1 MNDLKHRI
9 LVAVK
14 DDLVDI
20 EKALADNLNP
30 YLDLVSDVAG
40 HILFSG
46 GKRLRPLLMVLSA
59 RICGYNGNYE
69 KTFSTA
75 LEYLHAATLLHDD
88 LVDEA
93 TLRRGK
99 PVAHSKWGNSITV
112 LVGDYLLARALS
124 ISAATGRLRIVQILA
139 GLTENMSQGEVHQL
153 MRKGD
158 TSLTE
163 EEYKEVIRRK
173 TAMLFEA
180 ACRVSAIIAD
190 ATEEQERALA
200 EYGYNLGIA
209 FQMAGDLFD
218 YTLQTSEFGKEVGAD
233 LREGKLTLPVIHAL
247 KNTTSDDKDR
257 MVKIIQNQDFSAE
270 DFKTLVELL
279 DKHGGLAY
287 TQHTA
292 ASHIEKAQK
301 ALSLFKPSQTKDIM
315 ILRNTPSRARF
326 RKKAW
331 CMVHRGHEFG
341 NRNNENHENSKHQ
354 KPYKSF

>member
-9 LVAVK
+9 LAAVK
-14 DDLVDI
+14 HDLVDI
-20 EKALADNLNP
+20 EKALTDNLNP
-30 YLDLVSDVAG
+30 YLDLVSEVAG

-59 RICGYNGNYE
+59 RICGYSGDYE

-99 PVAHSKWGNSITV
+99 PVAHSKWGNSVTV

-124 ISAATGRLRIVQILA
+124 ISAGTGRLRVVQILA

-158 TSLTE
+158 ISLTE
-163 EEYKEVIRRK
+163 DEYKEVIRRK

-180 ACRVSAIIAD
+180 ACRVSAVIAD

-209 FQMAGDLFD
+209 FQMADDLFD

-233 LREGKLTLPVIHAL
+233 LREGKLTLPVIYAL
-247 KNTTSDDKDR
+247 RQARSGDR
-257 MVKIIQNQDFSAE
+257 ELMIRIIRDRDFSEA
-270 DFKTLVELL
+270 DFKTLTGLL
-279 DKHGGLAY
+279 EKYGGLAY
-287 TQHTA
+287 TRNTA
-292 ASHIEKAQK
+292 GSYIEIAKK
-301 ALSLFKPSQTKDIM
+301 ALTVFDPSPTKQTMLDIAEYA
-315 ILRNTPSRARF
+315 LARS
-326 RKKAW
+326 
-331 CMVHRGHEFG
+331 G
-341 NRNNENHENSKHQ
+341 
-354 KPYKSF
+354 